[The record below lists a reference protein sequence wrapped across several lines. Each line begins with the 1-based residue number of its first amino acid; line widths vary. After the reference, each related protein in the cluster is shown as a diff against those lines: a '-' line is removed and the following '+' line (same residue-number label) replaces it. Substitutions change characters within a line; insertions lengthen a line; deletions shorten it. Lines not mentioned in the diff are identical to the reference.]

1 MPEAM
6 LELHDVSKGY
16 AARRGRGTMLRAVA
30 GASFK
35 LAAGETLGLVGE
47 SGCGKSTLARLALR
61 LIEPDAGTVRVAGQD
76 FTGCS
81 PAETRHLRRRVQ
93 IVFQDALSSLNPR
106 MSVAVNVAEPMRL
119 QGIGSERERRS
130 AALELLDLVGLRP
143 EHADRYPHEFSGG
156 QAQRVAIA
164 RALILRPDVIVF
176 DEAVSA
182 LDVSIRAQILRLILD
197 LQQRFGL
204 AYLFISHDLGVVK
217 RIADRIA
224 VMYLGRIVELGAA
237 AAIYRAPLHPYTEAL
252 LAAIPIP
259 DPRRMRVRQLGVVRG
274 EAASPLDAAA
284 GCSFRFRCPRRMAA
298 CDQVT
303 PELLPAPGRH
313 EVACFLHVPPPS
325 PQWSAP

>member
-1 MPEAM
+1 MPEAL
-6 LELHDVSKGY
+6 LELRDVSKSY
-16 AARRGRGTMLRAVA
+16 AARRGRGRTLRAVS
-30 GASFK
+30 GASFT

-76 FTGCS
+76 FTGS
-81 PAETRHLRRRVQ
+81 SAAETRRLRRRVQ

-106 MSVAVNVAEPMRL
+106 MPVGVNVAEPMRL
-119 QGIGSERERRS
+119 QGIGSERERRA
-130 AALELLDLVGLRP
+130 AALELLELVGLRP

-156 QAQRVAIA
+156 QAQRIAIA
-164 RALILRPDVIVF
+164 RALILRPDIIVF

-182 LDVSIRAQILRLILD
+182 LDVSIRAQVLRLILD

-224 VMYLGRIVELGAA
+224 VMYLGHIVELGAA
-237 AAIYRAPLHPYTEAL
+237 AEVYRAPLHPYTQAL

-284 GCSFRFRCPRRMAA
+284 GCPFRSRCPHRMTV
-298 CDQVT
+298 CDQAM
-303 PELLPAPGRH
+303 PELLPTSGRH
-313 EVACFLHVPPPS
+313 EVACFLHIPPP
-325 PQWSAP
+325 PPERKTT

>member
-1 MPEAM
+1 MPDAI
-6 LELHDVSKGY
+6 LELCNVSKSY
-16 AARRGRGTMLRAVA
+16 AARRGPGRMLRAVA
-30 GASFK
+30 GASFT

-76 FTGCS
+76 FTGTS
-81 PAETRHLRRRVQ
+81 AAATRRLRRRVQ

-106 MSVAVNVAEPMRL
+106 MSVGVNVAEPMRL

-156 QAQRVAIA
+156 QAQRIAIA
-164 RALILRPDVIVF
+164 RALILRPDIIVF

-224 VMYLGRIVELGAA
+224 VMYLGHIVELGAA
-237 AAIYRAPLHPYTEAL
+237 AEVYRAPLHPYTEAL

-274 EAASPLDAAA
+274 EAASPLEAA
-284 GCSFRFRCPRRMAA
+284 GGCPFRSRCPHRMAV
-298 CDQVT
+298 CDQAT
-303 PELLPAPGRH
+303 PELLPVLGRH
-313 EVACFLHVPPPS
+313 EVACFLHIPPP
-325 PQWSAP
+325 PPERKAA

>member
-1 MPEAM
+1 MPEAL
-6 LELHDVSKGY
+6 LELRDVSKSY
-16 AARRGRGTMLRAVA
+16 AARRGRGRTLRAVA
-30 GASFK
+30 GASFT

-76 FTGCS
+76 FTGAS
-81 PAETRHLRRRVQ
+81 AAETRRLRRRMQ

-106 MSVAVNVAEPMRL
+106 MSVGVNVAEPMRL

-130 AALELLDLVGLRP
+130 AALALLDLVGLRP

-164 RALILRPDVIVF
+164 RALILRPDIIVF

-182 LDVSIRAQILRLILD
+182 LDVSIRAQILRLVLD

-224 VMYLGRIVELGAA
+224 VMYLGHIVELGSAA
-237 AAIYRAPLHPYTEAL
+237 EVYRAPLHPYTEAL

-274 EAASPLDAAA
+274 EAASLLDAAA
-284 GCSFRFRCPRRMAA
+284 GCSFRSRCPHRMAA
-298 CDQVT
+298 CDQAT
-303 PELLPAPGRH
+303 PGLLPVPGRH
-313 EVACFLHVPPPS
+313 DVACFLHAPPPL
-325 PQWSAP
+325 PEWSTT